1 MTDRYAAFTVTLDQ
15 DIRED
20 DAQAIINAIKM
31 VKHVRSVT
39 PHVANWEF
47 HTAVERVRFEIWDK
61 VREAIYPDWKKK
73 E

>member
-1 MTDRYAAFTVTLDQ
+1 MTDRYMAFTVTLDQ

-20 DAQAIINAIKM
+20 DAEAIINAIKM
-31 VKHVRSVT
+31 VKHVRSVK

-47 HTAVERVRFEIWDK
+47 HSAVERARIEIYEK
-61 VREAIYPDWKKK
+61 VWKAIYPDWGKK